1 MLQSNKTPMV
11 YEAQDTEVTDT
22 CVNKTYAHVSCPK
35 GAVLQSG
42 GGGGGRSHVAMLSMK
57 CLKIITSV
65 CTYLGM
71 QSTLA
76 CKTCQY

>member
-35 GAVLQSG
+35 GQS
-42 GGGGGRSHVAMLSMK
+42 GGGGRSHVAMLSMK

-65 CTYLGM
+65 YLP
-71 QSTLA
+71 
-76 CKTCQY
+76 